1 MRRATRL
8 SVVLTASAMAA
19 ATLTATGPGAVAK
32 PIIKERFTDT
42 FTSDPYDCVTADGTV
57 VHAQDAG
64 SVHVILMA
72 NLRGTSKQHPFPYF
86 RESDHGTVVTTNL
99 DTGGTYTQVFANNFT
114 DHKITDNGD
123 GTITIVVQGAG
134 SSRYYDQFGNFV
146 LKDPGMVRFSFDVDY
161 NGTPA
166 NPDDDEFVEGSF
178 QIVKPSTGHS
188 DFSDRDFCQDLLTF
202 TS

>member
-1 MRRATRL
+1 
-8 SVVLTASAMAA
+8 MAA
-19 ATLTATGPGAVAK
+19 ATFAATGPAVAK
-32 PIIKERFTDT
+32 PIIKEHFTDN
-42 FTSDPYDCVTADGTV
+42 FTSKPYDCVTADGTV

-64 SVHVILMA
+64 SVQVILMA
-72 NLRGTSKQHPFPYF
+72 NLRGTGRQHPFPYF

-99 DTGGTYTQVFANNFT
+99 DTGGTLTQVFTGNFT
-114 DHKITDNGD
+114 DHKIIDNGD
-123 GTITIVVQGAG
+123 GTITIVSQGAG
-134 SSRYYDQFGNFV
+134 SARYYDQFGNFV
-146 LKDPGMVRFSFDVDY
+146 LKDPGMVRFSIDVDY

-166 NPDDDEFVEGSF
+166 DPDDDVSVPGSF